1 MANGRFHGAT
11 AEVPEE
17 LSLAEL
23 ALVVGGAGVSA
34 VDLRRT
40 QMAAGQVEDRRK
52 KAQDRVADM
61 MAAVQEAH
69 ENELKGAS
77 PAVRGGAS
85 SMGSEIAD
93 RDDAAVAKAPRDADD
108 GPAVKQ
114 ARDPSDSGQVA
125 KAPRD
130 ADDGPAVKQARD
142 PSDSG
147 QVAKAPRAAAEVAGR
162 AAARK

>member
-1 MANGRFHGAT
+1 
-11 AEVPEE
+11 
-17 LSLAEL
+17 
-23 ALVVGGAGVSA
+23 
-34 VDLRRT
+34 
-40 QMAAGQVEDRRK
+40 
-52 KAQDRVADM
+52 
-61 MAAVQEAH
+61 
-69 ENELKGAS
+69 
-77 PAVRGGAS
+77 
-85 SMGSEIAD
+85 
-93 RDDAAVAKAPRDADD
+93 
-108 GPAVKQ
+108 VKQ